1 MRNEQSM
8 GNGFLCVELAKERI
22 IYQLISLEKN
32 CKLLKH
38 MPHRIIGEDLAIV
51 FVLLLENNHLG
62 MATIKINKEHM
73 NLWEMN
79 EEELWDMAKANTPK
93 LLPATFVSLKDVMLD
108 LLKTQLETNR
118 TVFDEKIWDALF
130 GTYSC
135 PIGRK
140 ESQNLQLYILSNSTQ
155 AWGASA
161 ILYPGVLKEVAKK
174 LGGDLLILPS
184 SVHETI
190 ILRREAKLEYNEIAA
205 LVKEINQKEV
215 LPEDVLSDSVYLYH
229 SEDDSFC
236 RVAGQMNGNCGKDAG
251 EVYLVAMKED

>member
-32 CKLLKH
+32 RKLLKH

-108 LLKTQLETNR
+108 LLKTQLETN
-118 TVFDEKIWDALF
+118 
-130 GTYSC
+130 
-135 PIGRK
+135 
-140 ESQNLQLYILSNSTQ
+140 
-155 AWGASA
+155 
-161 ILYPGVLKEVAKK
+161 
-174 LGGDLLILPS
+174 
-184 SVHETI
+184 
-190 ILRREAKLEYNEIAA
+190 
-205 LVKEINQKEV
+205 
-215 LPEDVLSDSVYLYH
+215 VYRY
-229 SEDDSFC
+229 E
-236 RVAGQMNGNCGKDAG
+236 
-251 EVYLVAMKED
+251 